1 MGKKYEKSLFCRFVV
16 TLLKILRNKKE
27 YDRIFKEKIVKG
39 NLN

>member
-16 TLLKILRNKKE
+16 TLLKNANKKE